1 MKIALLGYGKMGKAI
16 ENEAILRGHTIIS
29 KIDVSSTK
37 EDWDNLKLADVVIEF
52 TRPES
57 AIENIKKII
66 DLKIPI
72 VVGTT
77 GWYDQYEQVKTWVNE
92 NNASLL
98 HATNFSIGVQLFFR
112 INSFIANVF
121 NSFPEYNLSIEE
133 IHHTQKLD
141 APSGTAI
148 TLAEKIIHNY
158 PAKKSW
164 ELVKEE
170 SDNNSDNLPILAV
183 RRDDVPGT
191 HIVKYDSSIDSIHL
205 SHVAHNRRGFA
216 MGAVLAAEWIQNK
229 KGVFGMENVINELIK
244 INL

>member
-29 KIDVSSTK
+29 KIDVSSTT
-37 EDWDNLKLADVVIEF
+37 EDWENLKQADVVIEF

-57 AIENIKKII
+57 ALENIKKII
-66 DLKIPI
+66 ELNIPI
-72 VVGTT
+72 IVGTT
-77 GWYDQYEQVKTWVNE
+77 GWYENYNQVKNWVSDY
-92 NNASLL
+92 NASLL

-148 TLAEKIIHNY
+148 TLAEKIIQNY

-164 ELVKEE
+164 ELYNTK
-170 SDNNSDNLPILAV
+170 NTNPDNLSILAL
-183 RRDDVPGT
+183 RKDDVPGT

-205 SHVAHNRRGFA
+205 SHIAHNRRGFA

-229 KGVFGMENVINELIK
+229 KGIFGMENVINELIK

>member
-16 ENEAILRGHTIIS
+16 ETEAVLRGHTIIS
-29 KIDVSSTK
+29 KIDVSSTSA
-37 EDWDNLKLADVVIEF
+37 DWENLKQADVVIEF

-57 AIENIKKII
+57 ALENIKKII
-66 DLKIPI
+66 ELNIPI

-77 GWYDQYEQVKTWVNE
+77 GWYENYNQVKNWVSDH
-92 NNASLL
+92 NASLL

-148 TLAEKIIHNY
+148 TLAEKIIQNY

-164 ELVKEE
+164 ELYNTE
-170 SDNNSDNLPILAV
+170 NTNPDNLSILAL
-183 RRDDVPGT
+183 RKDDVPGT

-205 SHVAHNRRGFA
+205 SHIAHNRRGFA

-229 KGVFGMENVINELIK
+229 KGIFGMENVINELIK